1 MHAVLSALAVCRVAP
16 PASSRAS
23 SGFAAPPCRLV
34 TAIAHLRSVL
44 RIARLANYEL
54 SWRLRDRAGMTMTR
68 GRLRRIRAARQAALQ
83 LA

>member
-1 MHAVLSALAVCRVAP
+1 MHAVLSAFAVCRVAP
-16 PASSRAS
+16 PASS